1 MSSPE
6 SSSPPP
12 PSSSLSQTRSA
23 HVSSPDIIPQEVLQG
38 ISKIA
43 LVKNFNRRHAE
54 DEIKERR
61 QLELLADRT
70 LHNDTKVHALVR
82 KDVEAANAEAV
93 KK

>member
-12 PSSSLSQTRSA
+12 PHLSQGRSA

-43 LVKNFNRRHAE
+43 LVKNFNRRHVE

-61 QLELLADRT
+61 QLELLADRA
-70 LHNDTKVHALVR
+70 NAQNETKVHMPLR
-82 KDVEAANAEAV
+82 KDEEPLNTETI

>member
-1 MSSPE
+1 M
-6 SSSPPP
+6 
-12 PSSSLSQTRSA
+12 

-61 QLELLADRT
+61 QLELLAERT
-70 LHNDTKVHALVR
+70 SVNETKVHLAVR
-82 KDVEAANAEAV
+82 KDEESQNAESI